1 MASFFEILC
10 ISDNNYYQAYPK
22 ETPNLGKNPSILTV
36 VPPVAEAE
44 TYCAPKFKSK
54 ANPESPP
61 PNTHWY
67 PAKAPPE
74 KAEKPTSSPEL
85 FSAEAEA

>member
-1 MASFFEILC
+1 MFTEVLS
-10 ISDNNYYQAYPK
+10 
-22 ETPNLGKNPSILTV
+22 
-36 VPPVAEAE
+36 VAD
-44 TYCAPKFKSK
+44 TDMYCAPKFKSN

-74 KAEKPTSSPEL
+74 KVENPMSVPAEL
-85 FSAEAEA
+85 LAEETA